1 MEEMYQRPL
10 DGQIDKEKQRAEW
23 IRQKFQDF
31 GLDEAVVI
39 PYQAL
44 LTYPDTNQ
52 LSNVRL
58 IDESGR
64 SVFITPNKNTVLS
77 SQHLTNEVLLT
88 IVSRNGFAEV
98 IQ

>member
-1 MEEMYQRPL
+1 MYQHSL
-10 DGQIDKEKQRAEW
+10 DGQIDQEKQRAEW

-44 LTYPDTNQ
+44 LSYPDKNQ
-52 LSNVRL
+52 LSSVHL

-64 SVFITPNKNTVLS
+64 SITPNKNTVLS
-77 SQHLTNEVLLT
+77 GHHLTNEVLPT
-88 IVSRNGFAEV
+88 FVSRNGIAEV
-98 IQ
+98 VQ